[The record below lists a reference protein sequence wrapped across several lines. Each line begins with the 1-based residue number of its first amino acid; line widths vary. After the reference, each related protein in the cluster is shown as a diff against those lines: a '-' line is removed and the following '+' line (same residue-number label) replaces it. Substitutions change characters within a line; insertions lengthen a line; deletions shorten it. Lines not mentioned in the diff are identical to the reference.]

1 MTLSPLSAEEL
12 SQIRERAEMATQGPW
27 RDAREI
33 DLDRAADRRFVN
45 HARSDIPRLLETV
58 AYWQEEAEKLKKA
71 LKPFATIGARL
82 SEGNQA
88 VVVDSASYQGSPL
101 LTVGDFRKASLAL
114 SERAQGET

>member
-58 AYWQEEAEKLKKA
+58 AYWQEEAEKRGVLLEDA
-71 LKPFATIGARL
+71 AITMRNYYGHAISR
-82 SEGNQA
+82 SE
-88 VVVDSASYQGSPL
+88 VD
-101 LTVGDFRKASLAL
+101 RKLETYRGAL
-114 SERAQGET
+114 SERAQGER